1 MAELICQLHWDP
13 NAKEVVKTY
22 RVLSTGPDDRIKFI
36 TADSEPFIIQAED
49 AQLAKDLGLE
59 KALNAKEPDL
69 YQVPPPEA
77 VHPRR
82 PPEHLPAWLLLQC
95 GTLDQDGKFVLM
107 GGVGPD
113 GP

>member
-22 RVLSTGPDDRIKFI
+22 RVLSTGPNDKIKFT
-36 TADSEPFIIQAED
+36 TADSEPFIIQADD
-49 AQLAKDLGLE
+49 AQLAKDLGLDE
-59 KALNAKEPDL
+59 APNANEPDL

-77 VHPRR
+77 VQPHR
-82 PPEHLPAWLLLQC
+82 PPGHLAAWLLLQC
-95 GTLDQDGKFVLM
+95 GTLDKDGKFITW